1 MSLSTFQIYL
11 RVFFPRILSWHLIVL
26 GVVSSA
32 LTIYALSQ
40 KKCSAYGAVAL
51 GLAVFIGLY
60 LLDALA
66 LNRIGMV
73 GVRKTGFDLE
83 SEWYRL
89 LHGGE
94 ENRMLML
101 FNVAAFVPFG
111 FFLAEFLASTK
122 RFSAGRRF
130 GLVVLAGFGLSLC
143 IEFIQLV
150 FRVGI
155 FEVTDLML
163 NCVGAIVGV
172 GVAVV
177 GRFLWDRRGGK
188 KRHTV

>member
-11 RVFFPRILSWHLIVL
+11 RVFFPRIQSWHLIVL

-66 LNRIGMV
+66 MNRIGMV

-122 RFSAGRRF
+122 RFSAGGRRI
-130 GLVVLAGFGLSLC
+130 GLVTLAGFGLSLC
-143 IEFIQLV
+143 IECIQLV

-155 FEVTDLML
+155 FELTDLVL
-163 NCVGAIVGV
+163 NTAGAVIGAGLSFVIHSIIKLFAKTKAYG
-172 GVAVV
+172 
-177 GRFLWDRRGGK
+177 
-188 KRHTV
+188 

>member
-1 MSLSTFQIYL
+1 MSFSTFQIYL
-11 RVFFPRILSWHLIVL
+11 RVFFPRIPSWHLIVL

-32 LTIYALSQ
+32 STIYTLSQ

-66 LNRIGMV
+66 LNRIGME

-83 SEWYRL
+83 SEWNRL

-101 FNVAAFVPFG
+101 FNVASFVPFG
-111 FFLAEFLASTK
+111 FFLAEYLKTAK
-122 RFSAGRRF
+122 RFSAGRQI
-130 GLVVLAGFGLSLC
+130 GLVALVGFGLSLC

-163 NCVGAIVGV
+163 NCVGAGIGGGV
-172 GVAVV
+172 VLGIH
-177 GRFLWDRRGGK
+177 GLCRLGHRP
-188 KRHTV
+188 